1 MMVMAENEPEKTTE
15 KTVIGCMSVQ
25 MAAWNPQNIT
35 EGSIVKQCDFC
46 GLDVY
51 LSISGQKMYESQP
64 CQLICIPC
72 TMELKKDCDEK
83 GEEIKCDVVPGA
95 FEELKD
101 HIEKEEKDE

>member
-1 MMVMAENEPEKTTE
+1 MAENKEE

-25 MAAWNPQNIT
+25 MGAWNPQNIT

-51 LSISGQKMYESQP
+51 LSKSGQKMYETQP
-64 CQLICIPC
+64 CQLICMSC
-72 TMELKKDCDEK
+72 TMELQKECKEK

-95 FEELKD
+95 VEELKD
-101 HIEKEEKDE
+101 HLKDEE